1 MQKHLKRT
9 GIVLLVLVLA
19 FLVYA
24 LPYYHVQDLPAN
36 DAEDVTVSYSTGLIT
51 YDGPGEDRALIFY
64 PGAKVAEEAY
74 GWMMEQLA
82 ENGIDCYLVHMPL
95 HFAIFGKNKA
105 EDIIDTHAE
114 YEHWIMAGHSLGGA
128 MAASFAGN
136 HQDEVDGLVLLAS
149 YSTAPLEDM
158 KVLSVYGSL
167 DGVLNRESYAKY
179 MQALHITEIRK
190 ATIRQG
196 SVRKNSRNRPFRLSC
211 SVSGDPLNK
220 HTGMETAVAGTAV
233 FLLVKADNCKERG
246 YNRLIAC

>member
-1 MQKHLKRT
+1 MKKHLKRT

-24 LPYYHVQDLPAN
+24 LPYYHAQDLPAY

-64 PGAKVAEEAY
+64 PGAKVDEEAY

-105 EDIIDTHAE
+105 QDIMEAHPE
-114 YEHWIMAGHSLGGA
+114 YEHWVMAGHSLGGA
-128 MAASFAGN
+128 MAASFAGS
-136 HQDEVDGLVLLAS
+136 HADEVDGLVLLAS
-149 YSTAPLEDM
+149 YSTVPLENM

-179 MQALHITEIRK
+179 RENLPNDFTELVIEGGNHAGFAYYGDQKGDNPAEISKKEQQEQTVQAVL
-190 ATIRQG
+190 QC
-196 SVRKNSRNRPFRLSC
+196 F
-211 SVSGDPLNK
+211 
-220 HTGMETAVAGTAV
+220 ETM
-233 FLLVKADNCKERG
+233 KE
-246 YNRLIAC
+246 

>member
-1 MQKHLKRT
+1 MKKHLKRT

-24 LPYYHVQDLPAN
+24 LPYYHAQDLPAY
-36 DAEDVTVSYSTGLIT
+36 DAEDVTVTYSTDLIT
-51 YDGPGEDRALIFY
+51 YDGPGEDTALIFY

-105 EDIIDTHAE
+105 QDIMEAHPE
-114 YEHWIMAGHSLGGA
+114 YEHWVMAGHSLGGA
-128 MAASFAGN
+128 MAASFAGS
-136 HQDEVDGLVLLAS
+136 HADEVDGLVLLAS
-149 YSTAPLEDM
+149 YSTVPLENM

-179 MQALHITEIRK
+179 RENLPNDFTELAIEGGNHAGFAYYGDQKGDNPAEISKKEQQEQTVQAVL
-190 ATIRQG
+190 QC
-196 SVRKNSRNRPFRLSC
+196 F
-211 SVSGDPLNK
+211 
-220 HTGMETAVAGTAV
+220 ETM
-233 FLLVKADNCKERG
+233 KE
-246 YNRLIAC
+246 

>member
-1 MQKHLKRT
+1 MKKHLKRT

-24 LPYYHVQDLPAN
+24 LPYYHAQDLPAY

-64 PGAKVAEEAY
+64 PGAKVDEEAY

-105 EDIIDTHAE
+105 QDIMEAHPE
-114 YEHWIMAGHSLGGA
+114 YEHWVMAGHSLGGA
-128 MAASFAGN
+128 MAASFAGS
-136 HQDEVDGLVLLAS
+136 HADEVDGLVLLAS
-149 YSTAPLEDM
+149 YSTVPLENM

-179 MQALHITEIRK
+179 RENLPNDFTELAIEGGNHAGFAYYGDQKGDNPAEISKKEQQEQTVQAVL
-190 ATIRQG
+190 QC
-196 SVRKNSRNRPFRLSC
+196 F
-211 SVSGDPLNK
+211 
-220 HTGMETAVAGTAV
+220 ETM
-233 FLLVKADNCKERG
+233 KE
-246 YNRLIAC
+246 

>member
-36 DAEDVTVSYSTGLIT
+36 DAEDVTVTYSTDLIT
-51 YDGPGEDRALIFY
+51 YDGPGEDTALIFY

-179 MQALHITEIRK
+179 RENLPKDFTELVIEGGNHAGFAYYGDQKGDNPAGISQEEQQEQTVQAVL
-190 ATIRQG
+190 QCFG
-196 SVRKNSRNRPFRLSC
+196 
-211 SVSGDPLNK
+211 
-220 HTGMETAVAGTAV
+220 
-233 FLLVKADNCKERG
+233 
-246 YNRLIAC
+246 

>member
-1 MQKHLKRT
+1 MKKHLKRT

-24 LPYYHVQDLPAN
+24 LPYYHAQDLPAY

-64 PGAKVAEEAY
+64 PGAKVDEEAY

-105 EDIIDTHAE
+105 QDIMEAHPE
-114 YEHWIMAGHSLGGA
+114 YEHWVMAGHSLGGA
-128 MAASFAGN
+128 MAASFAGS
-136 HQDEVDGLVLLAS
+136 HADEVDGLVLLAS
-149 YSTAPLEDM
+149 YSTVPLENM

-179 MQALHITEIRK
+179 RENLPNDFTELAIEGGNHAGFAYYGDQKGDNPAEISRKEQQEQTVQAVL
-190 ATIRQG
+190 QC
-196 SVRKNSRNRPFRLSC
+196 F
-211 SVSGDPLNK
+211 
-220 HTGMETAVAGTAV
+220 ETM
-233 FLLVKADNCKERG
+233 KE
-246 YNRLIAC
+246 

>member
-1 MQKHLKRT
+1 MKKHLKRT

-24 LPYYHVQDLPAN
+24 LPYYHAQDLPAY

-64 PGAKVAEEAY
+64 PGAKVDEEAY

-105 EDIIDTHAE
+105 QDIMEAHPE
-114 YEHWIMAGHSLGGA
+114 YEHWVMAGHSLGGA
-128 MAASFAGN
+128 MAASFAGS
-136 HQDEVDGLVLLAS
+136 HADEVDGLVLLAS
-149 YSTAPLEDM
+149 YSTVPLENM

-179 MQALHITEIRK
+179 RENLPNDFTELVIEGGNHAGFAYYGDQKGDNPAEISRKEQQEQTVQAVL
-190 ATIRQG
+190 QC
-196 SVRKNSRNRPFRLSC
+196 F
-211 SVSGDPLNK
+211 
-220 HTGMETAVAGTAV
+220 ETM
-233 FLLVKADNCKERG
+233 KE
-246 YNRLIAC
+246 

>member
-1 MQKHLKRT
+1 MKKHLKRT

-24 LPYYHVQDLPAN
+24 LPYYHAQDLPAY

-64 PGAKVAEEAY
+64 PGAKVDEEAY

-95 HFAIFGKNKA
+95 HFVIFGKNKA
-105 EDIIDTHAE
+105 QDIMEAHPE
-114 YEHWIMAGHSLGGA
+114 YEHWVMAGHSLGGA
-128 MAASFAGN
+128 MAASFAGS
-136 HQDEVDGLVLLAS
+136 HADEVDGLVLLAS
-149 YSTAPLEDM
+149 YSTVPLENM

-179 MQALHITEIRK
+179 RENLPNDFTELAIEGGNHAGFAYYGDQKGDNPAEISKKEQQEQTVQAVL
-190 ATIRQG
+190 QC
-196 SVRKNSRNRPFRLSC
+196 F
-211 SVSGDPLNK
+211 
-220 HTGMETAVAGTAV
+220 ETM
-233 FLLVKADNCKERG
+233 KE
-246 YNRLIAC
+246 